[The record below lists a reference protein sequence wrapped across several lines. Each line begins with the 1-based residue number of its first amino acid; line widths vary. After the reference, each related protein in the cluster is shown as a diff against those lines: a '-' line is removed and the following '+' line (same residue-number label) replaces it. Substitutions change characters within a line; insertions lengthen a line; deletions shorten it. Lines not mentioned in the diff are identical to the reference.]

1 LWGLTIPPGVLAI
14 ADKAI
19 EYRYFLLQRIRS
31 LFALSGHIEAS
42 SRMSAFSG
50 KADIA

>member
-31 LFALSGHIEAS
+31 LL
-42 SRMSAFSG
+42 
-50 KADIA
+50 ADFVAKVIDGFRSK